1 MGLFSLFSRKRDP
14 AHEAAQAQVRGWA
27 WEALALGSDDALTV
41 SQIECDDGLCPGAE
55 TVLLIMRKGQRTQA
69 VKIPKFL
76 LDVSEDEVHEALV
89 AHGA

>member
-14 AHEAAQAQVRGWA
+14 AHGAAQAQVRGWA
-27 WEALALGSDDALTV
+27 RDMLRLQDGDALTV
-41 SQIECDDGLCPGAE
+41 SQIDCDDGLCPGAE

-76 LDVSEDEVHEALV
+76 VDVSEDDVHEALV